1 MIKSVLIK
9 NFILIDELFLEF
21 ENGFNVLTGETGAG
35 KSIILKAID
44 TVMGARV
51 HKDVIFNKEK
61 PALVEITFL
70 HSKKDLQNLKD
81 FDLTEETVISREITP
96 NSQKIRLNG
105 ALVNLETIKELREY
119 LLDIH
124 SQNQSY
130 TYVLPK
136 YHIELLDAYCKNSD
150 SDFSKNLLVYEQS
163 YKEFS
168 DVSKKL
174 AMLKENNSKNLQ
186 EIDFLKFQINELD
199 SAAVYEGEEEE
210 LNRELDVLSNIQSL
224 KEMTYGLYYSLGADD
239 GVCDALSK
247 MKALLSSAV
256 GYDKKLE
263 EVESAFIEAHENLK
277 FCSDFLREYSQ
288 NLEDNPQRLNEVNER
303 LSLILKLKRKYGDI
317 FEARENFGRKLSEIE
332 GDFSSFDELESRQVQ
347 LEKEIDSLS
356 KKLSSVRKERA
367 QELSEMIVKESRKLE
382 LPKAEFEIRIL
393 EKQPDTKGID
403 DVEFLIS
410 TNVSSNLAPLAK
422 VASGGEISRV
432 MLAIKTVFAK
442 VDMVSTIIFDE
453 IDTGVSGKASNALAD
468 EISKLSQDI
477 QVFAITHQPIIAARA
492 NAHFRISKS
501 QDSVTK
507 VCAKKLE
514 SEEEKLEAIASL
526 ASGEVNSIS
535 VSFAKELLKS

>member
-303 LSLILKLKRKYGDI
+303 LSLILKLKRKYNQYKFYGLGPD
-317 FEARENFGRKLSEIE
+317 ENYIDRDNGVKLGIYE
-332 GDFSSFDELESRQVQ
+332 GD
-347 LEKEIDSLS
+347 
-356 KKLSSVRKERA
+356 A
-367 QELSEMIVKESRKLE
+367 
-382 LPKAEFEIRIL
+382 
-393 EKQPDTKGID
+393 DT
-403 DVEFLIS
+403 
-410 TNVSSNLAPLAK
+410 NLAPYLVPQETGNHRGTRWLEVTDVYGEGLRFVANGDTFESSVLPYSEYEIEQAMHQEELSNPHYTWVRLLAAQMG
-422 VASGGEISRV
+422 VGGDDSWGAPVQKQFWIP
-432 MLAIKTVFAK
+432 
-442 VDMVSTIIFDE
+442 
-453 IDTGVSGKASNALAD
+453 SNKDL
-468 EISKLSQDI
+468 
-477 QVFAITHQPIIAARA
+477 T
-492 NAHFRISKS
+492 
-501 QDSVTK
+501 
-507 VCAKKLE
+507 
-514 SEEEKLEAIASL
+514 
-526 ASGEVNSIS
+526 
-535 VSFAKELLKS
+535 VSFTIEPTI